1 MTDTGIIYAFALQP
15 RLLFQDPIVK
25 VKDEGAKP
33 GAFLVVSG
41 SPTLVPAPVLL
52 LLVSPQHLLL
62 VGDLYLLDCKE
73 GGSIG
78 LDACM

>member
-1 MTDTGIIYAFALQP
+1 
-15 RLLFQDPIVK
+15 
-25 VKDEGAKP
+25 
-33 GAFLVVSG
+33 
-41 SPTLVPAPVLL
+41 LL

-78 LDACM
+78 LDACT